1 MIIQLLLSVIVGVIK
16 TAISLMPQVAIPDWV
31 VSAGDAVR
39 TVMASAGGFAY
50 WVPLALGVKVA
61 ATVMAVLAAGFLI
74 RVGRMILSFFTGGG
88 GS

>member
-16 TAISLMPQVAIPDWV
+16 SLISLMPQIAVPEWLT
-31 VSAGDAVR
+31 SAGAAVR
-39 TVMASAGGFAY
+39 TVLQSAGQWGY
-50 WVPLALGVKVA
+50 WLPLDLGVKVA